1 MEAGDMYI
9 TIRFLLTAILLL
21 ATGCAA
27 PMTKVVSTRQGETID
42 QRQFEKGDKVKVT
55 YEDEYKKITTKKGR
69 VLRTDDDSVTLDVGM
84 EGPINLE
91 YRRIHTFSQPMKV
104 DCWFGSLSTGT
115 FLGLHPF
122 LNAYGRFTGIGISSR
137 YMPYSNRAFEAVLIG
152 GEERDRYSTWLSMT
166 LNAHIYTIMPRTYFL
181 FGIGGIIWPRA
192 TKSDCG
198 WGLPCIAD
206 LNILRLGLGVE
217 NPISKRFNA
226 RVEADLL
233 GGLSVYLERRF
244 H

>member
-1 MEAGDMYI
+1 MH
-9 TIRFLLTAILLL
+9 RFSGFLSTMILLL

-42 QRQFEKGDKVKVT
+42 QHQFEKGDNVKVT
-55 YEDEYKKITTKKGR
+55 YEDEHKKITTKKGR
-69 VLRTDDDSVTLDVGM
+69 VLRTDDDSVTLYVGM
-84 EGPINLE
+84 EGPTNLE
-91 YRRIHTFSQPMKV
+91 YRSIHTFSRPIKV
-104 DCWFGSLSTGT
+104 DRWFGSLSAGT

-122 LNAYGRFTGIGISSR
+122 LNAYGRFTGIGVSSK
-137 YMPYSNRAFEAVLIG
+137 YMPYSNRAFEAGFLVG
-152 GEERDRYSTWLSMT
+152 SQEEGRYSTWLSIT
-166 LNAHIYTIMPRTYFL
+166 LNAHVYTIMPRTYFL
-181 FGIGGIIWPRA
+181 FGIGGIIWPKA

-198 WGLPCIAD
+198 WDSPCIAD
-206 LNILRLGLGVE
+206 LNVLRLGLGVE

-233 GGLSVYLERRF
+233 GGLSVHFERRF